1 MTTAKNDVLLGY
13 TLVGGGGGELTF
25 VGGIK
30 IWRGGGS
37 LLGGFFQISGGL
49 ALFWLVGGGEGSP
62 HPTVGKTL
70 RVAFGKL
77 VGLALAW
84 LKMIKYFKMISN
96 ISRI

>member
-13 TLVGGGGGELTF
+13 TLVGGGGGIDFCWGDKNLVRGRESTGRIF
-25 VGGIK
+25 PDQWGI
-30 IWRGGGS
+30 S
-37 LLGGFFQISGGL
+37 PFL
-49 ALFWLVGGGEGSP
+49 AGGGEGSP
-62 HPTVGKTL
+62 HPTVAKTL
-70 RVAFGKL
+70 RVEFGKL